1 MKRLVNLIKNFVK
14 KQRISVINPHS
25 GKESW
30 HIMIS
35 PLNVVMVLLSTALLM
50 LIGIAALAM
59 FTSVLDLVPGY
70 HGNKSHKEL
79 LTSIEKLDSL
89 NRRLDMWQVYYNN
102 LTTIMEGRTPQTV
115 ASAISDS
122 TLKMQADSIERL
134 AEDSILRRQ
143 MELEQIYRLNE
154 QESKKVS
161 QRTIQLVSP
170 VKGMV
175 VNKFDSKSK
184 MFGVEIMTTSDKTIN
199 AVNDGIVILSTWAP
213 SEGYLMYILHSDN
226 YISVYKHYSP
236 MTKRSGERVKAGDVL
251 GYTGVSKL
259 NSTKQGIFKFE
270 LWYNGTPVNP
280 ENYLT
285 FE

>member
-1 MKRLVNLIKNFVK
+1 MKRLGNLIRNFVR

-35 PLNVVMVLLSTALLM
+35 PLKVVMVLLSTAILM

-59 FTSVLDLVPGY
+59 FTSVLDLIPGY

-79 LTSIEKLDSL
+79 LASIEKLDSL
-89 NRRLDMWQVYYNN
+89 NRRLDMWQVYYDN

-115 ASAISDS
+115 ASAAGDS
-122 TLKMQADSIERL
+122 TLKIQADSIERL

-143 MELEQIYRLNE
+143 VELEQIYKLNE
-154 QESKKVS
+154 QEARKIS
-161 QRTIQLVSP
+161 QRNIQLISP
-170 VKGMV
+170 TKGMII
-175 VNKFDSKSK
+175 NRFNSEAGTY
-184 MFGVEIMTTSDKTIN
+184 GVEVKPLSDKTIN

-213 SEGYLMYILHSDN
+213 SEGYLLYILHSDN

>member
-1 MKRLVNLIKNFVK
+1 MKRLGNLVKNFVR

-35 PLNVVMVLLSTALLM
+35 PLKVVMVLLSTAILM

-59 FTSVLDLVPGY
+59 FTSVLDLIPGY

-79 LTSIEKLDSL
+79 LASIEKLDSL
-89 NRRLDMWQVYYNN
+89 NRRLDMWQVYYDN

-115 ASAISDS
+115 ASAAGDS
-122 TLKMQADSIERL
+122 TLKIQADSIERL

-143 MELEQIYRLNE
+143 VELEQIYKLNE
-154 QESKKVS
+154 QEARKIS
-161 QRTIQLVSP
+161 QRNIQLISP
-170 VKGMV
+170 TKGMIISRF
-175 VNKFDSKSK
+175 NSEAGTY
-184 MFGVEIMTTSDKTIN
+184 GVEVKPLSDKTIN

-213 SEGYLMYILHSDN
+213 SEGYLLYILHSDN